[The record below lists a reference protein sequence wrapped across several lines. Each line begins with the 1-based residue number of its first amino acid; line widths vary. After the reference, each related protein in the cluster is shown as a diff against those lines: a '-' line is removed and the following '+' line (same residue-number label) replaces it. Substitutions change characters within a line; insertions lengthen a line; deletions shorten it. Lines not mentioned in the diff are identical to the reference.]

1 MSKLLQYLRTNTF
14 RNNLIGALIA
24 LALLFL
30 GIYLGLKWY
39 TKHGVSIAVPEV
51 KGMHIN
57 DAVKT
62 LKKADLEYSIDHVYQ
77 LDVQPGLVIEQDPD
91 PQSHVKTGRTIYL
104 TIITETPP
112 EVAFPNII
120 DKTLIEASA
129 MLRNL
134 SLKVA
139 DTVYVADIA
148 RDVVRDVKFAGQPLK
163 PGRLIPKGSQITLV
177 LGNGQGADDV
187 EVPNLIGL
195 SLSEARFSLQGHNL
209 NLGNI
214 SYSASVTDS
223 LTATIVAQQ
232 PDTTVAFISMGSA
245 INVTLSN

>member
-112 EVAFPNII
+112 
-120 DKTLIEASA
+120 
-129 MLRNL
+129 
-134 SLKVA
+134 
-139 DTVYVADIA
+139 
-148 RDVVRDVKFAGQPLK
+148 
-163 PGRLIPKGSQITLV
+163 
-177 LGNGQGADDV
+177 
-187 EVPNLIGL
+187 
-195 SLSEARFSLQGHNL
+195 
-209 NLGNI
+209 
-214 SYSASVTDS
+214 
-223 LTATIVAQQ
+223 
-232 PDTTVAFISMGSA
+232 
-245 INVTLSN
+245 